1 MKNFVFVCLFV
12 FYVFLSV
19 FFNFHVFVC
28 LFVNASCLNWTQE
41 IPNMTPSVYM
51 WEKAEQ

>member
-19 FFNFHVFVC
+19 RLILRVFVC
-28 LFVNASCLNWTQE
+28 LFVNASCINWTQE